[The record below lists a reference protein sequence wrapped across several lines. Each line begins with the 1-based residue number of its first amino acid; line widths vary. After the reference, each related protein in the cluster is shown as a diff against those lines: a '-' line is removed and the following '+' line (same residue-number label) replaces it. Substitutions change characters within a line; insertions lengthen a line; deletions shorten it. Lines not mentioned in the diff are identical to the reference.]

1 MIYAEDLDGNS
12 VHINNS
18 IKGNTYYFRYEDK
31 EHEIIVAQGE
41 KNIKHYKFKR
51 DEVPDY
57 ETIFHKNCQS
67 YLQDCKH
74 IYLGEG
80 YFIKATKVIMEHE
93 AARYIKRLIP
103 SYNMIP
109 DCLFLDSDGDILC
122 IVEVN
127 VTHPKSEE
135 DIKKIQEYKIITY
148 ELTYGQ
154 EREDYRNPSCFAIL
168 YGSGQEIKAASFRT
182 QIEKQE
188 NRIRKANYC
197 LQQQQEEIR
206 SIEKLVIK
214 KLVLNYEQRQQ
225 S

>member
-1 MIYAEDLDGNS
+1 MRTLYAEDLDGTT
-12 VHINNS
+12 VHINNA

-31 EHEIIVAQGE
+31 EYEIIVAQGE

-51 DEVPDY
+51 DEVPEM

-80 YFIKATKVIMEHE
+80 CFIEASKVIMEHE
-93 AARYIKRLIP
+93 AARHIKRLIP

-154 EREDYRNPSCFAIL
+154 EREDYRNPSWIAIL
-168 YGSGQEIKAASFRT
+168 YGSEQEIEAASFRT

-214 KLVLNYEQRQQ
+214 KLVLNYEQR
-225 S
+225 